1 MNTYRQLE
9 AIVDIGTSKV
19 VVLIGYFAPD
29 RKVEIVG
36 YGESESEGIH
46 RGVIMNSHEAAN
58 AIKMA
63 IRMAQQGLDAQ
74 IKSVTVGINGHKL
87 HSTIVP
93 IEKTLDPQ
101 KEITSETLQSIVKD
115 AKTQACQ
122 GGEIAYHAS
131 PISFILNEETF
142 INNPIGYT
150 GKTLSSR
157 YHVITGPMDYQNM
170 VLKTFEIL
178 NLHVEKIVVHPA
190 ILGKYCLSKD
200 EKEMGSAVVD
210 FGCGVTTI
218 SIYFK
223 KHLYHTSTI
232 PFGSEVVT
240 SDIKEGFQ
248 IINEYAERLKTSH
261 GSITSLITNRNIQIT
276 LPQAGD
282 IKEKDIS
289 IMALSEVIE
298 ARLQEINEALVYQME
313 KYDLIEKMGAGI
325 VMSGGGA
332 NLRGM
337 QNLLSFDTGKEV
349 RIFSSNQLVGSF
361 ANKLNS
367 PQYITAINLMCY
379 TLERAEK
386 EKRPKKNIE
395 QHSSKK
401 EKKEKQEKEKEQNRQ
416 IPFLK
421 KYTNKIL
428 QFLEDDSDELN

>member
-1 MNTYRQLE
+1 M
-9 AIVDIGTSKV
+9 
-19 VVLIGYFAPD
+19 
-29 RKVEIVG
+29 
-36 YGESESEGIH
+36 
-46 RGVIMNSHEAAN
+46 
-58 AIKMA
+58 
-63 IRMAQQGLDAQ
+63 
-74 IKSVTVGINGHKL
+74 
-87 HSTIVP
+87 
-93 IEKTLDPQ
+93 
-101 KEITSETLQSIVKD
+101 
-115 AKTQACQ
+115 
-122 GGEIAYHAS
+122 
-131 PISFILNEETF
+131 
-142 INNPIGYT
+142 
-150 GKTLSSR
+150 
-157 YHVITGPMDYQNM
+157 
-170 VLKTFEIL
+170 
-178 NLHVEKIVVHPA
+178 
-190 ILGKYCLSKD
+190 
-200 EKEMGSAVVD
+200 
-210 FGCGVTTI
+210 
-218 SIYFK
+218 
-223 KHLYHTSTI
+223 
-232 PFGSEVVT
+232 VT

-421 KYTNKIL
+421 KYTNRIL